1 MTRTRITFS
10 LAVVALLST
19 ILTAVAVGK
28 YPIGLTT
35 VGRLIIDLFAA
46 QKIGV
51 HLDTPALVL
60 WTVRMP
66 RILMAILTGAALA
79 VAGVVFQSL
88 FKNPLVSPSI
98 LGVTSGAN
106 FGAALALLWLG
117 GDATMLQGSAFVWG
131 LIAVGLAYQIGK
143 RGDNSITTL
152 VLAGVI
158 VSALFMAGLSYIKCK
173 ADPLGQLP
181 AIVFWTMGSFTSVI
195 WKDAAWG
202 AGLILPGLFL
212 SYFLR
217 WGLNPMALGEEEALS
232 LGIDVPVRRA
242 IHILIATL
250 MVAAATASCG
260 SIGWVGL
267 VIPHMARLII
277 GADHDVLVPFA
288 ALLGG
293 LFMLCMDTLARILPG
308 GEIPVGIL
316 TAIVGAP
323 CFGYLLLR
331 NRRNPWE
338 E

>member
-1 MTRTRITFS
+1 MVRIKTSFG
-10 LAVVALLST
+10 LTLVALVAT
-19 ILTAVAVGK
+19 ILAAMAVGK
-28 YPIGLTT
+28 YHIDLATL
-35 VGRLIIDLFAA
+35 GRLFTDLFNAHKA
-46 QKIGV
+46 DS
-51 HLDTPALVL
+51 LTAPALVL
-60 WTVRMP
+60 WTVRLP
-66 RILMAILTGAALA
+66 RILMAILTGAALS
-79 VAGVVFQSL
+79 VAGVVFQAL

-106 FGAALALLWLG
+106 FGAAIALLWFG
-117 GDATMLQGSAFVWG
+117 GSATLLQGSAFIWG
-131 LIAVGLAYQIGK
+131 LLAVGLTCLIGK
-143 RGDNSITTL
+143 HADNSITAL

-181 AIVFWTMGSFTSVI
+181 AIVFWTMGSFTSVV

-202 AGLILPGLFL
+202 VGLILPGLLLIHF
-212 SYFLR
+212 FR
-217 WGLNPMALGEEEALS
+217 WGLNPMALGKEEALA
-232 LGIDVPVRRA
+232 LGIDVSLRRA

-250 MVAAATASCG
+250 MVAAATATCG

-267 VIPHMARLII
+267 VIPHMARMIV

-293 LFMLCMDTLARILPG
+293 IFMLLMDTLARVLPG

-323 CFGYLLLR
+323 CFGYLLLQGK
-331 NRRNPWE
+331 RNPWGE
-338 E
+338 